1 MKRLVTI
8 SISLV
13 ALIFFCTTAFRCNDD
28 NDEEF
33 VFMSFII
40 PLSMTPGNGLIKV
53 GDTLWLTADFPDEL
67 IEFNTNKTFSIP
79 NFNFKTRIVFN
90 RLIGNQLNFSD
101 QPGSADNFLII
112 NKLGAVKNLQ
122 GTFGDFILD
131 YNQGKYSCKIGFI
144 PTKTGIYSIGFLW
157 KGNGAE
163 CTYFGDCIDIKDVVK
178 LPPSSD
184 GKKRTPV
191 YHAFYHVINNGEV
204 NYDLLL
210 RHSQGVMI
218 ESSIDDIYYLRKGTF
233 TIQVIE

>member
-1 MKRLVTI
+1 MKRIITI
-8 SISLV
+8 SLCLIS
-13 ALIFFCTTAFRCNDD
+13 LIFFSTTAFRCNDD

-40 PLSMTPGNGLIKV
+40 PLSMTTESSAIKV

-101 QPGSADNFLII
+101 QPGSADNFVIV
-112 NKLGAVKNLQ
+112 NKLGAVTNLQ
-122 GTFGDFILD
+122 GTFGDFILEYQD
-131 YNQGKYSCKIGFI
+131 GKYSCEIGFI
-144 PTKTGIYSIGFLW
+144 PTSKGIFSIGFLW

-178 LPPSSD
+178 LPPTPE

-210 RHSQGVMI
+210 QHSKGVI
-218 ESSIDDIYYLRKGTF
+218 VESNIDDIYYLRKGTF